1 MWTLETP
8 RTIASFAGRRS
19 HYRLLSSSHS
29 TSPDWRRPS
38 AISFVATKSTGPLS
52 STSGRITVKIS
63 YSATEAVFEIGLA
76 STKDN
81 GTHGDSNMDL
91 NPYFL
96 LNLIMLLLLFLM
108 RATPSKRSYG
118 SLDTTRAVSRNKRST
133 H

>member
-8 RTIASFAGRRS
+8 RTTASFAGRRS

-52 STSGRITVKIS
+52 STVGRITVKIS
-63 YSATEAVFEIGLA
+63 YSATEAVFEVGLA

-81 GTHGDSNMDL
+81 GTHGDSSMGL
-91 NPYFL
+91 NLYFL
-96 LNLIMLLLLFLM
+96 LNLIILLFLM
-108 RATPSKRSYG
+108 RATPSKSSYG
-118 SLDTTRAVSRNKRST
+118 SLDTTRAVSRNKWST